1 MPRETQVIML
11 KLTPPGGFGIPHQL
25 FDANG
30 KFVNDG
36 TQKFFQDVVHAHE
49 TAGSWA
55 ISNFFGA
62 RPQEVFTGSY
72 SMNLPMKNATPSM
85 TSMRG
90 DGQGDAYD
98 WQIRRGR
105 IVAVDQLGW
114 DFLNYV
120 DDEKTVDIKEDGT
133 VTVQ

>member
-1 MPRETQVIML
+1 ML

-55 ISNFFGA
+55 ISNFFWSTPA
-62 RPQEVFTGSY
+62 RG
-72 SMNLPMKNATPSM
+72 LH
-85 TSMRG
+85 
-90 DGQGDAYD
+90 GQLQHELTDEERD
-98 WQIRRGR
+98 T
-105 IVAVDQLGW
+105 L
-114 DFLNYV
+114 
-120 DDEKTVDIKEDGT
+120 DDKHAG
-133 VTVQ
+133 

>member
-1 MPRETQVIML
+1 ML

-55 ISNFFGA
+55 ISNFFLEHA
-62 RPQEVFTGSY
+62 RKRS
-72 SMNLPMKNATPSM
+72 S
-85 TSMRG
+85 
-90 DGQGDAYD
+90 
-98 WQIRRGR
+98 W
-105 IVAVDQLGW
+105 AV
-114 DFLNYV
+114 
-120 DDEKTVDIKEDGT
+120 TA
-133 VTVQ
+133 